1 MFRQA
6 SRSLRPHL
14 RSLHTRSAGARGNGV
29 AITTGSAA
37 LLGCAVLW
45 YSTRAVHNDA
55 TIAPESKRVSAVGV
69 AKPKPEPDTLS
80 TLVWGS
86 NRCSHSCSRNA
97 IHSHIYSDHELSPAS
112 SDSGVI
118 RTPTNATWL
127 DNIALRDLQLH
138 EKHAACVDAR
148 GDVYQWGDG
157 FFGKASSGT
166 PSAKLT
172 LRGKVCQKSTHAEPE
187 K

>member
-1 MFRQA
+1 M
-6 SRSLRPHL
+6 
-14 RSLHTRSAGARGNGV
+14 
-29 AITTGSAA
+29 AITAGSAA
-37 LLGCAVLW
+37 LLGGAVLW

-55 TIAPESKRVSAVGV
+55 AFAPESKRVSAAGLSN
-69 AKPKPEPDTLS
+69 PKPESDTLF

-86 NRCSHSCSRNA
+86 NRCSRSCSQNDL
-97 IHSHIYSDHELSPAS
+97 HSHIYSDHELSPAS

-127 DNIALRDLQLH
+127 DNVALRDLQLH

-172 LRGKVCQKSTHAEPE
+172 LRGKVRQESTHAEPE